1 MSTYSPSL
9 RIELITTG
17 DQAGTWGTT
26 TNTNLGTL
34 IEAGITGYTSVAVI
48 AADQALTALYGA
60 ADESRNAVIAL
71 TTTTGANFNVYAP
84 PAEKTYIIYNASSY
98 SATIYNSTVLGNTTA
113 AGTGV
118 TIPAGKTMTIW
129 SDGTNFAVQNN
140 HFPAITLT
148 TDLAVADG
156 GTGASTASG
165 ARTNLGAAASGAN
178 SDITS
183 LSGLTTALSIAQGGT
198 AATTASGARTSLGA
212 TTIGGNMFTLTNP
225 SAVTFPRFN
234 ADNTV
239 SALDA
244 ATFRAAIGANTGSVT
259 SVALTTPTGLTV
271 AGSPITTSGT
281 LAISLQSGYSIPTTA
296 SQTNWDSAYTQRLQW
311 DGGATNLVA
320 ATGRTSLGAT
330 TVGSNLFTLTNPSA
344 VTFPRFNADNT
355 VSALTAANF
364 RTAISAAPTTS
375 GTSILYGDGSGGFS
389 NVTVGS
395 GLTFSTGTLSSAITA
410 TTSTSTKLGLNT
422 GSTNA
427 GAILVGNT
435 VGTTLNSS
443 TAYNDVAIGNNAL
456 VDASG
461 GEYTAVGVEAARY
474 ATGTQ
479 NTAFGYQAFRGDS
492 FVAFSKT
499 GDANCA
505 FGTYALRNFQSNTN
519 GNTALGWQS
528 GGSLTQ
534 GDYNVFVG
542 RNSATGVTSGSSNVV
557 ISGTANIPFSSIAL
571 QNCTLVGASAGK
583 AVTSNLSNATMLG
596 SFTGVE
602 SGGLT
607 VANNYV
613 VLSDGAGTWK
623 AYWDNNQNFVTKV
636 SGTAPTLPSN
646 STMTFE
652 LTSNTQLKIFVKGTD
667 GVTRSTTL
675 TLS

>member
-48 AADQALTALYGA
+48 AADQAFTALYGA

-98 SATIYNSTVLGNTTA
+98 TATVYNSTVIGNTTA

-118 TIPAGKTMTIW
+118 AVPAGKTMTIW

-140 HFPAITLT
+140 HFPAISLT
-148 TDLAVADG
+148 TDLAVVDG

-165 ARTNLGAAASGAN
+165 ARSNLGAAASGAN

-296 SQTNWDSAYTQRLQW
+296 SQTNWNSAYGWLSTFGSAGQVLTSTGSGW
-311 DGGATNLVA
+311 APASLPAGMVYPGAGIAVS
-320 ATGRTSLGAT
+320 TGSAWTTSLTAPSGAVVGT
-330 TVGSNLFTLTNPSA
+330 TDTQTLTNKRITSRVSSA
-344 VTFPRFNADNT
+344 ASVTSPLAWNSDSFDQYAINSLANSLTINADAGTPTDGQKMVFRINDNGT
-355 VSALTAANF
+355 ARALTWTTGTAKSF
-364 RTAISAAPTTS
+364 RAVGTSLPTT
-375 GTSILYGDGSGGFS
+375 TVANKTLY
-389 NVTVGS
+389 VGC
-395 GLTFSTGTLSSAITA
+395 I
-410 TTSTSTKLGLNT
+410 
-422 GSTNA
+422 
-427 GAILVGNT
+427 
-435 VGTTLNSS
+435 
-443 TAYNDVAIGNNAL
+443 YN
-456 VDASG
+456 
-461 GEYTAVGVEAARY
+461 
-474 ATGTQ
+474 
-479 NTAFGYQAFRGDS
+479 
-492 FVAFSKT
+492 
-499 GDANCA
+499 
-505 FGTYALRNFQSNTN
+505 
-519 GNTALGWQS
+519 
-528 GGSLTQ
+528 
-534 GDYNVFVG
+534 
-542 RNSATGVTSGSSNVV
+542 
-557 ISGTANIPFSSIAL
+557 
-571 QNCTLVGASAGK
+571 
-583 AVTSNLSNATMLG
+583 SNATRWD
-596 SFTGVE
+596 VI
-602 SGGLT
+602 T
-607 VANNYV
+607 VV
-613 VLSDGAGTWK
+613 
-623 AYWDNNQNFVTKV
+623 QEF
-636 SGTAPTLPSN
+636 
-646 STMTFE
+646 
-652 LTSNTQLKIFVKGTD
+652 
-667 GVTRSTTL
+667 
-675 TLS
+675 